1 MATTYGRGQRFGVNP
16 SGNPEPA
23 LYNDPILAPLSGAGV
38 FNAALRENP

>member
-23 LYNDPILAPLSGAGV
+23 LYNVRILAPLSGA